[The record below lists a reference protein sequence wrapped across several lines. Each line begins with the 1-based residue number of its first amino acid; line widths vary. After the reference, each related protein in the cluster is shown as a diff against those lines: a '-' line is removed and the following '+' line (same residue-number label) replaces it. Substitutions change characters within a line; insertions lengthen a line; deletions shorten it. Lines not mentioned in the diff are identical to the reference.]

1 MMAEG
6 QDQIHDDA
14 AMNSDIIQDEVSTL
28 LRVKFAQEAWNPRKV
43 DGWVDDV
50 VDGVLKNLADLKK
63 PFKYIVNC
71 VVMQRTG
78 AGISTGF
85 ISLWDNTL
93 DGVVHVPY
101 ENETLHCF
109 VTVFFLKLD

>member
-1 MMAEG
+1 MHE
-6 QDQIHDDA
+6 DA
-14 AMNSDIIQDEVSTL
+14 AINSDMIQEEVSGL
-28 LRVKFAQEAWNPRKV
+28 LRGKFAQESWNPRKV
-43 DGWVDDV
+43 DVWVDDV
-50 VDGVLKNLADLKK
+50 VENVLKNLADLKK
-63 PFKYIVNC
+63 PFKYVVNC

-93 DGVVHVPY
+93 DGVVHVPF
-101 ENETLHCF
+101 ENDTLHCF

>member
-1 MMAEG
+1 MAAEAQG
-6 QDQIHDDA
+6 QIHEDA
-14 AMNSDIIQDEVSTL
+14 AINSDTIQEEVSTL
-28 LRVKFAQEAWNPRKV
+28 LRGKFAQETWSTRKV

-50 VDGVLKNLADLKK
+50 VEGVLKNLADLKK

>member
-1 MMAEG
+1 MATEHHEETHE
-6 QDQIHDDA
+6 DVAI
-14 AMNSDIIQDEVSTL
+14 NSDMIQEEVTGV
-28 LRVKFAQEAWNPRKV
+28 LRHKFAQESWNPRKV
-43 DGWVDDV
+43 DAWVDDV
-50 VDGVLKNLADLKK
+50 IEVVLRNLAELRK

-93 DGVVHVPY
+93 DGVVHVPF
-101 ENETLHCF
+101 ENDSLHCL

>member
-1 MMAEG
+1 MAAES
-6 QDQIHDDA
+6 QEQMHEDA
-14 AMNSDIIQDEVSTL
+14 AINSDMIQEEVSGL
-28 LRVKFAQEAWNPRKV
+28 LRGKFAQETWNPRKV
-43 DGWVDDV
+43 DVWVDDV
-50 VDGVLKNLADLKK
+50 VENVLKNLADLKK
-63 PFKYIVNC
+63 PFKYVVNC

-93 DGVVHVPY
+93 DGVVHVPF
-101 ENETLHCF
+101 ENDTLHCF